1 MLLVTG
7 FATPIL
13 FTLLCQVP
21 FVNRVFDNIN
31 PYIIYPSFVG
41 TYQVQPLP
49 YILGNAPTTGQAI
62 YVVLFA
68 ILNII
73 LTVVNYPSTR
83 PNTWF
88 EDAYQEIMAYVANRT
103 GVIAFAVLPL
113 VILFSGRNNI
123 LLWLT
128 NWSHSTYML
137 LHRWVARIFAV
148 QVIVHS
154 IVELVLYIDMGSY
167 EEELIQPYWICGI
180 VATVATCIMLLT
192 SILLIRRSSY
202 ELFLILHILL
212 AVFVIV
218 GCWYHVE
225 YLFQR
230 KWGYELW
237 LYAACAVW
245 FFDRLLRVLRIARS
259 GLRSAT
265 VVEISEHIV
274 RVDIQDVE
282 WSAYHSPISKSLHA
296 YAYFPTLN
304 PYRPWENHPFSI
316 IPTAMLHP
324 HTNPPIT
331 TPSTPS
337 IHSTT
342 DPEKSTTPAA
352 TTTTP
357 THPQPPS
364 TRPGL
369 TLYIRKST
377 TKGLT
382 SHLCPTT
389 NTTTLPTLLDGPY
402 PSTSA
407 PAGPL
412 QPDRILLIA
421 GGIGITGVLP
431 HLSFGTSFNTDTTV
445 ALHWSLK
452 ARDEGLARDLGP
464 LLEDVHGTGRAEV
477 VVSVGRRLEAEE
489 VLEREAA
496 TGWRRIRVVVCGPG
510 GLCDR
515 VRAGVVAVGRRT
527 GKGEE
532 GKKGRTV
539 WDLDVDAFSW

>member
-13 FTLLCQVP
+13 FILLCQVP
-21 FVNRVFDNIN
+21 FVNRVFDSIN
-31 PYIIYPSFVG
+31 PYIIYPSFFG
-41 TYQVQPLP
+41 TYQVQPLQ
-49 YILGNAPTTGQAI
+49 YLLGNAPTTGQAI

-73 LTVVNYPSTR
+73 LTVVNYPSTQ

-154 IVELVLYIDMGSY
+154 IIELVLYIYMGSY
-167 EEELIQPYWICGI
+167 EEELIQPYWIWGI

-212 AVFVIV
+212 AVSVIV

-282 WSAYHSPISKSLHA
+282 WSAYHSPIGKSLHA

-316 IPTAMLHP
+316 IPNAMLHP
-324 HTNPPIT
+324 HTNSPIT

-337 IHSTT
+337 THSTT
-342 DPEKSTTPAA
+342 DPEKS
-352 TTTTP
+352 TTTP

-364 TRPGL
+364 THSGL

-382 SHLCPTT
+382 SHLRPTT
-389 NTTTLPTLLDGPY
+389 TSTTTLPTLLDGPY

-407 PAGPL
+407 PAGPR

-445 ALHWSLK
+445 ALYWSLK
-452 ARDEGLARDLGP
+452 ARDEGLARDLSP

-477 VVSVGRRLEAEE
+477 VVSVGRRLEAEG

-496 TGWRRIRVVVCGPG
+496 AGRRRIRVVVCGPG

-515 VRAGVVAVGRRT
+515 VRAGVVAVGRT
-527 GKGEE
+527 GEGEKGKEDL
-532 GKKGRTV
+532 TV
-539 WDLDVDAFSW
+539 WDLEVDAFSW